1 MTRVDN
7 FEYQKGL
14 LSVPLQFTQAFHKY
28 LNLVTLGNRELTAA
42 ERARVVGVNA
52 FLWTGI
58 FASVY
63 DEVFLDGDENMPEPV
78 RETLKRGFATYAF
91 NSIVNGG
98 YEYITGEEG
107 TTSVDLSALY
117 MGNPATVVAEA
128 FMNGLSYDTLLEAPS
143 LQSMVRGLG
152 GLSQAYSL
160 ATMDFGAD
168 VSTMDKFVP
177 AILSGGSFFAG
188 LNEAQKAHIAFNL
201 EKSIILNNKGQ
212 AIMEVNPF
220 ELGLKTILGIP
231 TTELSDYYGVLEKK
245 YGNSK
250 MKDNDAKDLASHFY
264 SIYVKVAS
272 GEEPKTKLDVMQ
284 AVIKSISENSP
295 DDALLVKKSFYDLL
309 TRASV
314 DKETSL
320 LTQTMRTPYISKEE
334 RKAVYDYI
342 MRNPSLAEK
351 FGSIV
356 QQYKD

>member
-1 MTRVDN
+1 
-7 FEYQKGL
+7 
-14 LSVPLQFTQAFHKY
+14 
-28 LNLVTLGNRELTAA
+28 
-42 ERARVVGVNA
+42 
-52 FLWTGI
+52 
-58 FASVY
+58 
-63 DEVFLDGDENMPEPV
+63 
-78 RETLKRGFATYAF
+78 
-91 NSIVNGG
+91 
-98 YEYITGEEG
+98 
-107 TTSVDLSALY
+107 
-117 MGNPATVVAEA
+117 
-128 FMNGLSYDTLLEAPS
+128 
-143 LQSMVRGLG
+143 
-152 GLSQAYSL
+152 
-160 ATMDFGAD
+160 MDFGAD